1 MAINGGKNM
10 SIFRMIGK
18 GVGTVGG
25 GLIGGTVKVAGKAVA
40 SKWKGTGEWIEDVGD
55 NVQIASKIALENAGQ
70 FVDGAVQGTYGAIKK
85 DEYYKNKGLNDLKDS
100 TGKTIKG
107 IGSALNYTVNNA
119 GSTYKGFRSGDK
131 EQAIKGLKNLGK
143 VVAVSGLAIGVV
155 DLVDGADIV
164 EAEEIETRN
173 DHLNGYEHP
182 ETGVHF
188 VEKTVDLP
196 NGQVVEGTFPVFD
209 ETFNVVIAEELY
221 TETDDVQF
229 EVANETMYQAI
240 TENSN
245 LANELA
251 FSQADV
257 QGLANG
263 QTPEGYTWHHNE
275 EPGLLQLVDEE
286 THAQTAHTGGRA
298 IWGGGS
304 QYR

>member
-1 MAINGGKNM
+1 MRV
-10 SIFRMIGK
+10 FRNIGK
-18 GVGTVGG
+18 GIGTVGG
-25 GLIGGTVKVAGKAVA
+25 GLIGGSVKVVGKAVG
-40 SKWKGTGEWIEDVGD
+40 SKWKGTGEWLEDVGD
-55 NVQIASKIALENAGQ
+55 SVQSASKIALDNAGQ

-85 DEYYKNKGLNDLKDS
+85 DEYYKQKGLNDLKDS

-107 IGSALNYTVNNA
+107 IGSTLKYTANNA
-119 GSTYKGFRSGDK
+119 GSTYKGFTSGDK

-155 DLVDGADIV
+155 DLVDGADII

-173 DHLNGYEHP
+173 DHLSGYEHP
-182 ETGVHF
+182 ETGVPF

-209 ETFNVVIAEELY
+209 ETFNVMIAEELY
-221 TETDDVQF
+221 LEGDDVHF
-229 EVANETMYQAI
+229 EVANDTLYQAI
-240 TENSN
+240 IENPD
-245 LANELA
+245 LANELG
-251 FSQADV
+251 FSQAEV

-286 THAQTAHTGGRA
+286 SHAQTAHTGGRA

-304 QYR
+304 ENR

>member
-1 MAINGGKNM
+1 MRV
-10 SIFRMIGK
+10 FRNIGK
-18 GVGTVGG
+18 GIGTVGG
-25 GLIGGTVKVAGKAVA
+25 GLIGGSVKVVGKAVG
-40 SKWKGTGEWIEDVGD
+40 SKWKGTGEWLEDVGD
-55 NVQIASKIALENAGQ
+55 SVQSASKIALDNAGQ

-85 DEYYKNKGLNDLKDS
+85 DEYYKQKGLNDLKDS

-107 IGSALNYTVNNA
+107 IGSTLKYTANNA

-155 DLVDGADIV
+155 DLVDGADII

-173 DHLNGYEHP
+173 DHLSGYEHP
-182 ETGVHF
+182 ETGVPF

-209 ETFNVVIAEELY
+209 ETFNVMIAEELY
-221 TETDDVQF
+221 LEGDDVHF
-229 EVANETMYQAI
+229 EVANDTLYQAI
-240 TENSN
+240 IENPD
-245 LANELA
+245 LANELG
-251 FSQADV
+251 FSQAEV

-286 THAQTAHTGGRA
+286 SHAQTAHTGGRA

-304 QYR
+304 ENR

>member
-1 MAINGGKNM
+1 MNL
-10 SIFRMIGK
+10 FRTVGK

-25 GLIGGTVKVAGKAVA
+25 GIIGGTVKAAGKAVG
-40 SKWKGTGEWIEDVGD
+40 SKWKGTGEWLEDVGN
-55 NVQIASKIALENAGQ
+55 NVQSASKIALDNAGQ

-85 DEYYKNKGLNDLKDS
+85 DEYYKQKGLNDLKDS

-107 IGSALNYTVNNA
+107 IGSALKYTVNNV
-119 GSTYKGFRSGDK
+119 GSTYKGFTSGDK
-131 EQAIKGLKNLGK
+131 EQAINGLKNFGK

-173 DHLNGYEHP
+173 EHLSGYEHP
-182 ETGVHF
+182 ETGVPF
-188 VEKTVDLP
+188 VEKTVNIS

-209 ETFNVVIAEELY
+209 DTFNVVIAEELY
-221 TETDDVQF
+221 GETDDVHF
-229 EVANETMYQAI
+229 ETANDTLYQAI
-240 TENSN
+240 TENPT
-245 LANELA
+245 LANELG

-275 EPGLLQLVDEE
+275 EPGLLQLVVEE

-304 QYR
+304 ENR